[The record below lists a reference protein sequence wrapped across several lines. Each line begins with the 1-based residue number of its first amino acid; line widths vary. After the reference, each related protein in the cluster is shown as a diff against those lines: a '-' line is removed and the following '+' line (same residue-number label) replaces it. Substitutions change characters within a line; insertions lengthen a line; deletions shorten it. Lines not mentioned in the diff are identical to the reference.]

1 MVSDVEFLDEH
12 QMDACNKYS
21 DLNYDVAPT
30 LFVEFHGSEQ
40 GIESQA
46 EFLGKWLQEGW
57 LSLIYDY
64 LRENCKG
71 QRWNEFSMGKR
82 V

>member
-46 EFLGKWLQEGW
+46 EVLGK
-57 LSLIYDY
+57 
-64 LRENCKG
+64 
-71 QRWNEFSMGKR
+71 
-82 V
+82 